1 MSQVREVFIGG
12 RKNESTNVRFTHNCT
27 RFFKSEAYF
36 HTIEL
41 KNMSSRDPKLSGY
54 TQKRLIHFDLMIGR
68 EARETERDE
77 SILEAGAKLLNPC
90 GNL

>member
-1 MSQVREVFIGG
+1 
-12 RKNESTNVRFTHNCT
+12 
-27 RFFKSEAYF
+27 
-36 HTIEL
+36 
-41 KNMSSRDPKLSGY
+41 MSSRDPKLSGC